1 MVVVV
6 EVGRL
11 VDSAVSR
18 AKRVPNDAAR
28 RSHIVRAAIE
38 AVEVF
43 GHDVGL
49 GRIADLAGIARPN
62 LYRLFK
68 NKTQLD
74 IEVARQGVAELAGA
88 IQDPLRDGGSVAEI
102 VRGTLAA
109 SVAWAAEHPH
119 LYRFIATHDQR
130 SAEGG
135 PATGRDRFVTDIL
148 DTIELHLR
156 SAHIDTAVPTGPVA
170 GILGLVDAAI
180 QWWLDHDDEPQ
191 QVLVD
196 RLSDQVTWLTLDL
209 ARRLG
214 LDLSPSLRFEPVG
227 PTED

>member
-1 MVVVV
+1 M
-6 EVGRL
+6 
-11 VDSAVSR
+11 
-18 AKRVPNDAAR
+18 
-28 RSHIVRAAIE
+28 RAAIE

-74 IEVARQGVAELAGA
+74 VEVARQGAAELAA
-88 IQDPLRDGGSVAEI
+88 AVQDPLRHGGSVAEI
-102 VRGTLAA
+102 VHGTLAA
-109 SVAWAAEHPH
+109 SVSWAAEHPH

-135 PATGRDRFVTDIL
+135 SPTGRARFVTDIV

-156 SAHIDTAVPTGPVA
+156 AAQIEAEVPAGPVA
-170 GILGLVDAAI
+170 AILGLVDGAI

-196 RLSDQVTWLTLDL
+196 RLADQATALTLDL
-209 ARRLG
+209 AARLG
-214 LDLSPSLRFEPVG
+214 LDLPASLRFEPIDTTG
-227 PTED
+227 D